1 MPSYSHIFLR
11 SCCLFLLTVSMS
23 SYGQAVDNL
32 GKTNKRWLI
41 VLPLRFTQLQS
52 TNTMLSGIKLGRV
65 MNQKFSASVSV
76 YHSFYL
82 NSFKAEANLNAFD
95 KQPRLFINCVGA
107 ELEYYFFRKNKMAAS
122 MQLLLGWGFVKYD
135 LEAHH
140 FSSKQVNYFAAEP
153 LLNLEYK
160 LNQSTSLGFG
170 IGYRPI
176 LSTKKITYVS
186 DLGSGEIPVQKAV
199 PNGVNVV
206 LTLKGFL

>member
-1 MPSYSHIFLR
+1 MTSYSLKIL
-11 SCCLFLLTVSMS
+11 SLCCSFVLAVSIS
-23 SYGQAVDNL
+23 SYGQSKDNP
-32 GKTNKRWLI
+32 GKINKKWII

-52 TNTMLSGIKLGRV
+52 VNTMLSGVKLGRV
-65 MNQKFSASVSV
+65 INQKFTTSVSV

-82 NSFKAEANLNAFD
+82 KSFKAEANLHAFD

-122 MQLLLGWGFVKYD
+122 MQLLLGWGFMKYD

-153 LLNLEYK
+153 LLNVEYK
-160 LNQSTSLGFG
+160 LNPGTSLGFG

-176 LSTKKITYVS
+176 LSKKNISYSS
-186 DLGSGEIPVQKAV
+186 DLGSGEIPVQKTV
-199 PNGVNVV
+199 PNGANVV